1 MKKTYPMKFKTRRL
15 WDRKNM
21 RLNNIFAALQTR
33 VVQNK
38 TPITLPKIN
47 GLTLDE
53 IEKKYGSL

>member
-1 MKKTYPMKFKTRRL
+1 MKKNYPMKIKTRRL

-21 RLNNIFAALQTR
+21 RLNNIFAALQSR

>member
-1 MKKTYPMKFKTRRL
+1 MKKNYPMKFKTRRL

-53 IEKKYGSL
+53 IEKKYGPL

>member
-1 MKKTYPMKFKTRRL
+1 MKKNYPMKFKTRRL

-33 VVQNK
+33 FVQNK
-38 TPITLPKIN
+38 TPVTLPKIN

-53 IEKKYGSL
+53 IEKKYGPL